1 MTRSTPPRRLAYRVL
16 GVLFLG
22 GGLLLGGY
30 TAYLNHIV
38 RSQFERKRW
47 ALPAKV
53 YASPLELYPSLR
65 ISSRRFE
72 STLLSL
78 GYRETAH
85 AQPGTF
91 TRHGSVFSVVSRPF
105 RFANDK
111 QPALSFDAHFGD
123 DRLVSLTGPKGVP
136 VALVRLDPQY
146 IGAVYPG
153 HNEDRVLVKLQ
164 DVPPTLVKG
173 LIAVEDRT
181 FYSNIGVDPEAV
193 IRASLAD
200 LRAGRVVEGAS
211 TITQQLARNFYLT
224 PARTLKRKVTEALMA
239 MLLTWHYSKNDIL
252 DTYINE
258 VYLGQ
263 NGDVAIHGFGLAS
276 WFYFNR
282 PLNELDVAQQA
293 LLIGLVK
300 GPSYYNPRHSP
311 ERALHRRNVVL
322 SEMAKQHVI
331 TQAAAATAMREPLGV
346 TPKPPPARSPYPA
359 FMDLVRRELPRDYR
373 DQDLRTGG
381 LRIFTTLNTH
391 VQNVAQRALTRRL
404 AAIERS
410 ERLAPG
416 TLEGAVVVTDPENG
430 EVSAVI
436 GGRSARIQ
444 GFNRAIHAA
453 RQTGSVIK
461 PAIYLTALEQPS
473 KYTLATLLDD
483 TLFRLKEPN
492 GTVWQPQNYDR
503 EYHGQVML
511 ITALA
516 HSYNVATVR
525 LGLAL
530 GLNAVIKTAHTLGIK
545 EPITPFPASLLGASD
560 ITPWD
565 MAHMYQ
571 TIAANGY
578 RTPLRVIRSI
588 TTAHGRLLKRFP
600 LRIKRVAPPAP
611 VYLLIRALQA
621 VVREG
626 TGRGLTAYL
635 PPGIHA
641 AGKTGTTQDLR
652 DSWFAGFTGN
662 RLAVVWVGR
671 DDDKPT
677 GLTGASGAMTVW
689 GSLMRELHPQPLN
702 PAPPR
707 NIVRVW
713 IDPVTGLRAD
723 RACPGAVKLPF
734 IRGSAPTQKAPCAR
748 GSLLNRLL
756 APLRRLIRQ

>member
-1 MTRSTPPRRLAYRVL
+1 MSPKRLAYRVL
-16 GVLFLG
+16 GVAFLG
-22 GGLLLGGY
+22 IGLLLGGY
-30 TAYLNHIV
+30 AAYLNHVV
-38 RSQFERKRW
+38 RSQFEQKRW

-72 STLLSL
+72 STLLTL
-78 GYRETAH
+78 GYRESGSR
-85 AQPGTF
+85 QPGTF
-91 TRHGSVFSVVSRPF
+91 VRSGDGFSVVSRPF
-105 RFANDK
+105 RFANDT
-111 QPALSFDAHFGD
+111 QPALSFDARFSD
-123 DRLVSLTGPKGVP
+123 RRLVSLTGAKNTP
-136 VALVRLDPQY
+136 VALIRLDPEY
-146 IGAVYPG
+146 IGALYPG
-153 HNEDRVLVKLQ
+153 HHEDRVLVKLQ
-164 DVPPTLVKG
+164 EVPPTLIKG

-181 FYSNIGVDPEAV
+181 FYSNIGVDPEAMV
-193 IRASLAD
+193 RASLAD

-211 TITQQLARNFYLT
+211 TLTQQLARNFYLT
-224 PARTLKRKVTEALMA
+224 PARTLRRKVTEALMA

-263 NGDVAIHGFGLAS
+263 NGDIAIHGFGLAS

-282 PLNELDVAQQA
+282 PLDELDVSQQA

-300 GPSYYNPRHSP
+300 GPSYYNPRRHGA
-311 ERALHRRNVVL
+311 RAVHRRNVVL
-322 SEMAKQHVI
+322 SEMVKQHVI
-331 TQAAAATAMREPLGV
+331 TQADASRAMAEPLGV

-373 DQDLRTGG
+373 NQDLRTGG

-391 VQNVAQRALTRRL
+391 VQNVAQRALTQRL

-410 ERLAPG
+410 RQLAPG
-416 TLEGAVVVTDPENG
+416 TLEGAVVVTDPDNG

-436 GGRSARIQ
+436 GGRSARAQ
-444 GFNRAIHAA
+444 GFNRALHAA

-483 TLFRLKEPN
+483 TQFTLKEPN
-492 GTVWQPQNYDR
+492 GTVWQPRNYDR

-511 ITALA
+511 MTALA
-516 HSYNVATVR
+516 HSYNVATIR

-530 GLNAVIKTAHTLGIK
+530 GLKSVIATAHTLGIR
-545 EPITPFPASLLGASD
+545 EPIAPFPSSFLGASS

-565 MAHMYQ
+565 MTHMYQ
-571 TIAANGY
+571 TIAANGF

-600 LRIKRVAPPAP
+600 LHIKRVAAAAP

-626 TGRGLTAYL
+626 TGRGLAAYL
-635 PPGIHA
+635 PSGTHA
-641 AGKTGTTQDLR
+641 AGKTGTTEDLR

-662 RLAVVWVGR
+662 RLAIVWVGR

-689 GSLMRELHPQPLN
+689 GTLMGALQPQPLN
-702 PAPPR
+702 PAMPR
-707 NIVRVW
+707 DIERVW

-723 RACPGAVKLPF
+723 RACPGAVRLPF
-734 IRGSAPTQKAPCAR
+734 IQGSAPTQKAPCAQ

-756 APLRRLIRQ
+756 APLRRLIH